1 MKIRHRNYEP
11 IQLRGAFGRRGNI
24 PVKSVNFHLDKSCQM
39 TNKSLKS
46 YLFSIFL
53 RYKVYIISLAIIAVV
68 AAGFYISVNYKIKEI
83 IDIIASKSDNNI
95 GHLLL
100 LFVLFKF
107 TQHFLFFIIRLLDI
121 RYKPK
126 MGVEIVSEMYSKTL
140 GHSLHWFD
148 SHLSGEIS
156 GKIVEFHTTL
166 SKLIGYLVRA
176 LNNVSVIII
185 SLIFLSFI
193 NPKPAL
199 VIGIFIIIYAPII
212 LFLLKKQL
220 LLQEKYTN
228 ARQETIGII
237 NDSIANIFGIKVIGN
252 VWSEFKLKLTPSLLR
267 QKEWD
272 RKTRFFDAWFV
283 DNADTI
289 LITIMSAAQIYLLA
303 HLYQIGEISA
313 GGFTFA
319 VMTTLSIHSELD
331 KFLESFLMDIIP
343 GIATMKSSYAF
354 VSAKYDIQDVG
365 SAKILIDVKG
375 DIKFENVNFSYNS
388 KEKNNSQKIVLENFD
403 LHIPAGQRL
412 GIVGTSGAGKTTLIK
427 CLLRYFDIQSGGIL
441 IDGHKISQIT
451 QESLRA
457 NISIIPQD
465 ITMFHR
471 SILENLQLAKYDAS
485 QDEII
490 EACKKAKIHNDILE
504 MSEGYDSIVGER
516 GVKVSGG
523 QRQRIAIAR
532 AILKNAPILIL
543 DEATSALDTPTEN
556 LIQDSLN
563 EVLETSGATV
573 IAIAHRLSTLKHMDR
588 IIVLEKGKITE
599 EGRHDELITR
609 ENGLYRKLWEMQA
622 I

>member
-1 MKIRHRNYEP
+1 
-11 IQLRGAFGRRGNI
+11 
-24 PVKSVNFHLDKSCQM
+24 M

-588 IIVLEKGKITE
+588 IIVLEKGKIME

>member
-1 MKIRHRNYEP
+1 MNNQI
-11 IQLRGAFGRRGNI
+11 I
-24 PVKSVNFHLDKSCQM
+24 
-39 TNKSLKS
+39 LKS
-46 YLFSIFL
+46 YLFSLFL
-53 RYKVYIISLAIIAVV
+53 RYKVFIISLAIIAVA

-83 IDIIASKSDNNI
+83 IDIIAAKSDDNI

-121 RYKPK
+121 KYRPK
-126 MGVEIVSEMYSKTL
+126 MGVEIISDMYCKTL

-148 SHLSGEIS
+148 SHMSGEIS
-156 GKIVEFHTTL
+156 GKIIDFNTTI

-185 SLIFLSFI
+185 SLVFLSFI

-212 LFLLKKQL
+212 WFLLKKQL
-220 LLQEKYTN
+220 HIQEQYTKS
-228 ARQETIGII
+228 RQEAVGII
-237 NDSIANIFGIKVIGN
+237 NDSIANIFGIKIIGN
-252 VWSEFKLKLTPSLLR
+252 IWSEFKLKLNPALLNW
-267 QKEWD
+267 KEWE
-272 RKTRFFDAWFV
+272 RKGRFFDAWFV

-303 HLYQIGEISA
+303 HLYKIGEISA

-319 VMTTLSIHSELD
+319 VMTTLSIHNELD

-343 GIATMKSSYAF
+343 GIATMKSSFSF
-354 VSAKYDIQDVG
+354 VSTEYDIKDRAG
-365 SAKILIDVKG
+365 AKILKDIKG
-375 DIKFENVNFSYNS
+375 DIKFENVNFSYDGKKEDNS
-388 KEKNNSQKIVLENFD
+388 KRIVLENFN

-412 GIVGTSGAGKTTLIK
+412 GVVGTSGAGKTTLIK

-441 IDGHKISQIT
+441 IDGNKISDVT

-457 NISIIPQD
+457 NISVIPQD

-485 QDEII
+485 KDEIM
-490 EACKKAKIHNDILE
+490 EACKKAKIHHDILE
-504 MSEGYDSIVGER
+504 MSDGYDSIVGER

-532 AILKNAPILIL
+532 AILKNSPILIL
-543 DEATSALDTPTEN
+543 DEATSALDTTTEN

-588 IIVLEKGKITE
+588 ILVLEKGKIME
-599 EGRHDELITR
+599 DGNHKELIKK
-609 ENGLYRKLWEMQA
+609 EDGLYRKLWEMQSGVFLLENG
-622 I
+622 